1 MVPKKKKLKVDN
13 FIKTL
18 NQNIMKT
25 IKSWA
30 EEDRPR
36 EKMLSKGKEALSN
49 SELLAIL
56 IGSGN
61 SKESAVD
68 LSRRILSDKNDN
80 LIEMSK
86 LNINE
91 LMKYNGIGEAKAV
104 SIMAALELGRRRRY
118 SEALEQPSIKNSK
131 IAYECFYAYLSD
143 LNHEQFWIMLLNNAN
158 KIIKLKQIGVGGM
171 TGTTA
176 DPKKIFKYA
185 LENNAASVMLCHN
198 HPSGNTTPSN
208 ADKQITNNLIKAGQF
223 LEIKILDHIII
234 GNDNYFSFA
243 DEGLL

>member
-1 MVPKKKKLKVDN
+1 
-13 FIKTL
+13 
-18 NQNIMKT
+18 MKS

-36 EKMLSKGKEALSN
+36 EKMLAKGKEALSN
-49 SELLAIL
+49 AELIAIL

-61 SKESAVD
+61 SKETAVD
-68 LSRRILSDKNDN
+68 LSKRILHDNKDN
-80 LIEMSK
+80 LIELSR
-86 LNINE
+86 LTIND

-104 SIMAALELGRRRRY
+104 TIAAALELGRRRRF
-118 SEALEQPSIKNSK
+118 SEALEKPSIKNSQV
-131 IAYECFYAYLSD
+131 AYECFYAHLSD
-143 LNHEQFWIMLLNNAN
+143 LDHEQFWIMLLNNAN
-158 KIIKLKQIGVGGM
+158 KVIKMEKVGVGGM

-176 DPKKIFKYA
+176 DPKKIFKCA

-198 HPSGNTTPSN
+198 HPSGNIFPSN
-208 ADKQITNNLIKAGQF
+208 ADKQITNNLVKAGQF

>member
-1 MVPKKKKLKVDN
+1 
-13 FIKTL
+13 
-18 NQNIMKT
+18 MKS

-36 EKMLSKGKEALSN
+36 EKMLAKGKEALSN
-49 SELLAIL
+49 AELIAIL

-61 SKESAVD
+61 SKETAVD
-68 LSRRILSDKNDN
+68 LSKRVLHDNKDN
-80 LIEMSK
+80 LIELSR
-86 LNINE
+86 LTIND

-104 SIMAALELGRRRRY
+104 TIAAALELGRRRRF
-118 SEALEQPSIKNSK
+118 SEALEKPSIKNSQ
-131 IAYECFYAYLSD
+131 IAYECFYAHLSD

-158 KIIKLKQIGVGGM
+158 KVIRLEKIGVGGM

-176 DPKKIFKYA
+176 DPKKIFKSA
-185 LENNAASVMLCHN
+185 LENNAASVILCHN
-198 HPSGNTTPSN
+198 HPSGNVIPSN
-208 ADKQITNNLIKAGQF
+208 ADKQITNNLVKAGQF

>member
-1 MVPKKKKLKVDN
+1 MN
-13 FIKTL
+13 
-18 NQNIMKT
+18 T

-36 EKMLSKGKEALSN
+36 EKMLAKGKESLSN
-49 SELLAIL
+49 AELIAIL

-61 SKESAVD
+61 SNESAVD
-68 LSRRILSDKNDN
+68 LSRRILRDNNDN
-80 LIEMSK
+80 LIELSK
-86 LNINE
+86 LSIND
-91 LMKYNGIGEAKAV
+91 LLKYKGIGEAKAV
-104 SIMAALELGRRRRY
+104 TIAAALELGRRRRF
-118 SEALEQPSIKNSK
+118 SEALEKPCIRNSQL
-131 IAYECFYAYLSD
+131 AYECFYAHLSD

-158 KIIKLKQIGVGGM
+158 KVIKLEKIGVGGM

-176 DPKKIFKYA
+176 DPKKIFKCA

-198 HPSGNTTPSN
+198 HPSGNIFPSN
-208 ADKQITNNLIKAGQF
+208 ADKQITNNLVKAGQL

>member
-1 MVPKKKKLKVDN
+1 MN
-13 FIKTL
+13 
-18 NQNIMKT
+18 T

-36 EKMLSKGKEALSN
+36 EKMLSKGKEVLSN
-49 SELLAIL
+49 GELVAIL

-68 LSRRILSDKNDN
+68 LSRRILHDSNDN
-80 LIEMSK
+80 LIELSK
-86 LNINE
+86 LTIND

-104 SIMAALELGRRRRY
+104 SIVAALELGRRRRF
-118 SEALEQPSIKNSK
+118 SEAIEKPTIRNSK
-131 IAYECFYAYLSD
+131 IAFECFHPQLSD
-143 LNHEQFWIMLLNNAN
+143 LNHEQFWIMLLNSAN
-158 KIIKLKQIGVGGM
+158 KVIKLEKIGVGGL

-176 DPKKIFKYA
+176 DPKKIFKCA
-185 LENNAASVMLCHN
+185 LENNAVNIMLCHN
-198 HPSGNTTPSN
+198 HPSGNLVPSS
-208 ADKQITNNLIKAGQF
+208 ADKKITENIIKAGQF

-234 GNDNYFSFA
+234 GNDKYFSFA

>member
-1 MVPKKKKLKVDN
+1 
-13 FIKTL
+13 
-18 NQNIMKT
+18 MKS

-36 EKMLSKGKEALSN
+36 EKMLAKGKEALSN
-49 SELLAIL
+49 AELIAIL

-61 SKESAVD
+61 NKETAVD
-68 LSRRILSDKNDN
+68 LSKRILHDSKDN
-80 LIEMSK
+80 LIELSR
-86 LNINE
+86 LTIND

-104 SIMAALELGRRRRY
+104 TIAAALELGRRRRY
-118 SEALEQPSIKNSK
+118 SEALEKPSIKNSQ
-131 IAYECFYAYLSD
+131 IAYECFYAHLSD
-143 LNHEQFWIMLLNNAN
+143 LDHEQFWIMLLNNAN
-158 KIIKLKQIGVGGM
+158 KVIKLEKIGVGGM

-176 DPKKIFKYA
+176 DPKKIFKCA

-198 HPSGNTTPSN
+198 HPSGNIFPSN
-208 ADKQITNNLIKAGQF
+208 ADNQITNNLVKAGQL

>member
-1 MVPKKKKLKVDN
+1 MN
-13 FIKTL
+13 
-18 NQNIMKT
+18 T

-36 EKMLSKGKEALSN
+36 EKMLAKGKESLSDA
-49 SELLAIL
+49 ELIAIL

-61 SKESAVD
+61 SNESAVD
-68 LSRRILSDKNDN
+68 LSRRILRDNNDN
-80 LIEMSK
+80 LIELSK
-86 LNINE
+86 LSLND
-91 LMKYNGIGEAKAV
+91 LLKYKGIGEAKAV
-104 SIMAALELGRRRRY
+104 TIAAALELGRRRRF
-118 SEALEQPSIKNSK
+118 SEALEKPCIRNSQL
-131 IAYECFYAYLSD
+131 AYECFYAHLSD

-158 KIIKLKQIGVGGM
+158 KVIKLEKIGVGGM

-176 DPKKIFKYA
+176 DPKKIFKSA
-185 LENNAASVMLCHN
+185 LENNATNIMLCQN
-198 HPSGNTTPSN
+198 HPSGNIFPSN
-208 ADKQITNNLIKAGQF
+208 ADKTITNNIKKAGQF